1 MGRNRKSNDLKIIEG
16 TWRED
21 RHGPAAGALL
31 ADSAP
36 EMPKGMSKDAQECW
50 RGLIDRLHST
60 GRVSSE
66 DSRSFL
72 GLCEWWAEY
81 RKVRRS
87 LSKMAV
93 SHKYYFRTQQLAS
106 VAWKAFCMAGA
117 KFGLTPSDRAG
128 MRVESK
134 KPEGVKARNRA

>member
-21 RHGPAAGALL
+21 RHGPATGALL
-31 ADSAP
+31 ADGAP
-36 EMPKGMSKDAQECW
+36 EMPKDAQECW
-50 RGLIDRLHST
+50 RGLIDCVHST

-66 DSRSFL
+66 DSRAFL

-93 SHKYYFRTQQLAS
+93 SHKQYFRTQQLAS

-128 MRVESK
+128 MRVETQ
-134 KPEGVKARNRA
+134 KPQGLQARIRA